1 MSYEEADRS
10 LVDALCRECAT
21 VLQRKYPH
29 VAWGVRAS
37 VDGTMIHICPM
48 GVGADGSYVFA
59 EKTSVLQQTTGR
71 DKLLMLMGGE
81 VLERYK
87 IDRAAAH
94 ARNNGTDAKK
104 NQRGYLM
111 PDLS

>member
-1 MSYEEADRS
+1 MSYEEGNMS
-10 LVDALCRECAT
+10 LVNALCRECAT
-21 VLQRKYPH
+21 VLQGKYPH
-29 VAWGVRAS
+29 VAWGVRGS
-37 VDGTMIHICPM
+37 VDGSMIQVTPLGI
-48 GVGADGSYVFA
+48 GADGSYSFV

-87 IDRAAAH
+87 IDRAANR
-94 ARNNGTDAKK
+94 ARGNGTDAKK
-104 NQRGYLM
+104 NQRGLLV